1 MKAGFFSTKPN
12 PFRFQ
17 PGQVVVFFDI
27 EKENFI
33 QINSVSVRENIQLY
47 LKKFNLYEKIQVH
60 LKK

>member
-33 QINSVSVRENIQLY
+33 QINSETEREKIQLY
-47 LKKFNLYEKIQVH
+47 LKKLHIYEKIQVH